1 MEKLLSVTCSIAP
14 KLSYYSNLIDPK
26 RYLQYACS
34 ISDLNDPCSFLL
46 FACVIPL
53 SLYNYI
59 VCLTNDHGKITI

>member
-1 MEKLLSVTCSIAP
+1 MEKLPSVTYSIAP
-14 KLSYYSNLIDPK
+14 KLSITVTLDPK